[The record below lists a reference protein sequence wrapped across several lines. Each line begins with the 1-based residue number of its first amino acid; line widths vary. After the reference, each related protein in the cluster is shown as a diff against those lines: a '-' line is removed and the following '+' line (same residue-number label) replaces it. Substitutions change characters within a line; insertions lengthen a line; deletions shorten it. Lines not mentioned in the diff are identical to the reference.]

1 MRVRVEIGNGIAK
14 FIHSRDCSAVL
25 TCLGRRTRV
34 RRLRL
39 TFSPRPFLSSVP
51 PPPSNPQPARPPL
64 LSLQDAGVAELSEW
78 FSEEVKSHEPAL
90 RGFLHARFPGLREA
104 DDVVQESFV
113 RVLRA
118 RAAHGITNAKSFLF
132 STARNLALDLVR
144 REKVV
149 PFESIEVSALPFV
162 LDYGR
167 NAADHLCHAEELHL
181 LEAAIAALPARCREV
196 LALRKLHG
204 LPREEIARRLGIS
217 PATVNAQIALGM
229 LRCRRYFQARDVI
242 PADPDDH
249 TS

>member
-1 MRVRVEIGNGIAK
+1 M
-14 FIHSRDCSAVL
+14 L
-25 TCLGRRTRV
+25 TCPGRRTRV

-39 TFSPRPFLSSVP
+39 PFSPRPFFSSVP
-51 PPPSNPQPARPPL
+51 PPPSKPQPARPPL
-64 LSLQDAGVAELSEW
+64 LNLHDASVAELSEW
-78 FSEEVKSHEPAL
+78 FSEEVESHEPAL

-113 RVLRA
+113 RVLCA
-118 RAAHGITNAKSFLF
+118 RATHGITNAKSFLF

-144 REKVV
+144 REKVI

-162 LDYGR
+162 LDHGR

-181 LEAAIAALPARCREV
+181 LQAAIAALPARCREV

-229 LRCRRYFQARDVI
+229 LRCRRYFQARGVI
-242 PADPDDH
+242 PAAPDDH
-249 TS
+249 TP